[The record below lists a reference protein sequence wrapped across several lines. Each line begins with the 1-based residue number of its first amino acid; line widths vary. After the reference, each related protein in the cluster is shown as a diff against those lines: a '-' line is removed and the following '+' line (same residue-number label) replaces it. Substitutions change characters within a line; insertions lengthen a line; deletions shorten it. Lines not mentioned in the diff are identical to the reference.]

1 MAEGIAASAFH
12 PSLPGGRAS
21 GSLRVWEHGLVF
33 TRHDGGPAVTLPL
46 AGLELRRGGASDRLL
61 FCTHAAC
68 PGWQVYTA
76 EVAAVITA
84 PALAGH
90 PALAALG
97 AARRRRHL
105 HAWGYGLAG
114 LGALVLAGL
123 LLWWSLDGI
132 SALAARRVPAE
143 MEASLGETVMQQY
156 KLGKEL
162 MDDKAARPLLAPLT
176 DPLAAAMG
184 GRRHALHFHIV
195 NDPAINAFAL
205 PGGYVVINSGLILKA
220 RRASELQGVLGH
232 EIAHVSEQHGLRAVI
247 RSTGLFVVAQAL
259 LGDASGVV
267 AVLANAGPLL
277 INQAYSRDFERA
289 ADAEGVALLKRAKV
303 DPHGMVAFFEI
314 ILEEE
319 RRQMAKVTDA
329 NARRVMEASRSFLG
343 THPETPER
351 IATLRKTLEQE
362 PRTGWRDDEAAF
374 RALQD
379 AVRAFVAAS
388 DRERDTAGDKAGA
401 DNREPVTAP

>member
-1 MAEGIAASAFH
+1 MAEGLAASAFH
-12 PSLPGGRAS
+12 ASLPGGRAS

-46 AGLELRRGGASDRLL
+46 QGLELKRGGAGNRLV
-61 FCTHAAC
+61 FCTHSAC

-76 EVAAVITA
+76 EAAALTAA

-97 AARRRRHL
+97 AQRRRQHL
-105 HAWGYGLAG
+105 HFWGGSLAG
-114 LGALVLAGL
+114 LGVLVLLGL
-123 LLWWSLDGI
+123 LLWWSLDGV
-132 SALAARRVPAE
+132 SALAARRVPAD
-143 MEASLGETVMQQY
+143 MEARLGATVMEQY
-156 KLGKEL
+156 KFGKDL
-162 MDDKAARPLLAPLT
+162 MDDKVARPLLAPLT

-184 GRRHALHFHIV
+184 GRRHTLRFHIV

-220 RRASELQGVLGH
+220 RHASELQGVLGH

-259 LGDASGVV
+259 IGDASGVV

-289 ADAEGVALLKRAKV
+289 ADAEGLALLKRARV
-303 DPHGMVAFFEI
+303 DPRGMVAFFRI
-314 ILEEE
+314 IMEEE
-319 RRQMAKVTDA
+319 RRQMAEVKDD
-329 NARRVMEASRSFLG
+329 NARKVLEASRSFLG

-351 IATLRKTLEQE
+351 IANLQARLEKE

-379 AVRAFVAAS
+379 AVRAFVAET
-388 DRERDTAGDKAGA
+388 DRKQGEAGPSGT
-401 DNREPVTAP
+401 DNREPATTP